1 MMKRRASFLTIRRII
16 SVGAFIILCLG
27 TLLTAGSVSRAASNA
42 PPKLDINPTCESPGR
57 KEVALGPSIEACRSS
72 ENEAHKEL
80 IKTWS
85 HYPKADKTDCVA
97 QISQGGLPSYI
108 ELHTCLLALKHAR
121 AIRQAHD
128 GGHSKKTTSAKRHL
142 SQ

>member
-1 MMKRRASFLTIRRII
+1 MTAHFRNLTR
-16 SVGAFIILCLG
+16 ILCLG
-27 TLLTAGSVSRAASNA
+27 ILLTASGVRAASSA
-42 PPKLDINPTCESPGR
+42 PPKFDVNPTCESPGR
-57 KEVALGPSIEACRSS
+57 KEIALGASIEACRSS
-72 ENEAHKEL
+72 ENDAYKEL
-80 IKTWS
+80 VKTWS
-85 HYPKADKTDCVA
+85 HYPGTDKTDCVG